1 MRASSNGELCLCALD
16 GVMDFLSG
24 KWVLFT
30 INSIGRRGV
39 ARFKDLYSE
48 LKGVSPSTLT
58 AVLQRLETHGIITRK
73 QYAEI
78 PPRVEYSLTRDG
90 EALRQAILPLLI
102 WASKRDMRK
111 DSKSSCEPGQ
121 YVRVT

>member
-1 MRASSNGELCLCALD
+1 MKATSNGELCLCALD
-16 GVMDFLSG
+16 GVMELLSR

-39 ARFKDLYSE
+39 ARFKDLYGE
-48 LKGVSPSTLT
+48 LKGISPSTLT
-58 AVLQRLETHGIITRK
+58 AVLRGLEAHGIVTRG

-102 WASKRDMRK
+102 WASKRDTRK
-111 DSKSSCEPGQ
+111 KSQSRCETGQ
-121 YVRVT
+121 YVRVV